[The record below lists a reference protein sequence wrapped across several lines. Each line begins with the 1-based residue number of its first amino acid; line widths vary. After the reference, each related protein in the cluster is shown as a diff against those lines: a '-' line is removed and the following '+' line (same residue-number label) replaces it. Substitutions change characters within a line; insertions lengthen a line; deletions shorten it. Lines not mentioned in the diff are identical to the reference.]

1 MTDTV
6 VRFRVALTGDFFA
19 PDGATR
25 YPDLGLSVFEGQDH
39 LDWTSFAEHRATIG
53 ADQVAGVQGVIVLT
67 VVIAY
72 EVVRR
77 YGVRLEQ
84 RQVAAAL
91 DPQFQQKGVSA

>member
-1 MTDTV
+1 MSDSSASQRPESQSPNPLQILQDV
-6 VRFRVALTGDFFA
+6 S
-19 PDGATR
+19 PDIVKIT
-25 YPDLGLSVFEGQDH
+25 
-39 LDWTSFAEHRATIG
+39 
-53 ADQVAGVQGVIVLT
+53 QGVIVLT

-91 DPQFQQKGVSA
+91 DAQRRTGATTEGADR